1 MIRSISPAHY
11 LVFHPEK
18 KRIRLKVSATA
29 LVHGVLDTS
38 WSGNVW
44 VDRPPG
50 NEDPFV
56 LGPSWAYSYCHAT
69 QLRRT
74 PQREAYV
81 RPGSCILFCSG
92 TLADRT
98 NELWFDTVFW
108 IGGAHDWREKDN
120 PPDRYTDDVASQSD
134 LWKYH
139 LRFGGQPGGHEGRYT
154 YEAALFSQGADRYS
168 RLPLGADGMRV
179 RVPLREL
186 PPQLITS
193 VRNGLNGRKTPVR
206 LLEEELQQ
214 LLQLVEARTAVAVV
228 GGIVSADPSFMALRQ
243 EAGAGCHP
251 CGRTSS
257 SC

>member
-1 MIRSISPAHY
+1 MARSISPAHY

-18 KRIRLKVSATA
+18 KRTRLKVCATA
-29 LVHGVLDTS
+29 LVHGALDTS

-92 TLADRT
+92 DLADRT
-98 NELWFDTVFW
+98 NELCFDTVFW
-108 IGGAHDWREKDN
+108 IGGAHAWRKKDK
-120 PPDRYTDDVASQSD
+120 PPDRYAGDVASQSD

-139 LRFGGQPGGHEGRYT
+139 LRFGGQPGGHAGLYT

-168 RLPLGADGMRV
+168 QLPLGTDRMRV
-179 RVPLREL
+179 RVPIREL
-186 PPQLITS
+186 PPQLIMG
-193 VRNGLNGRKTPVR
+193 VQNGLNGKIPVR

-228 GGIVSADPSFMALRQ
+228 GDIVPEDPGFIALRQ

-251 CGRTSS
+251 CGRAPS